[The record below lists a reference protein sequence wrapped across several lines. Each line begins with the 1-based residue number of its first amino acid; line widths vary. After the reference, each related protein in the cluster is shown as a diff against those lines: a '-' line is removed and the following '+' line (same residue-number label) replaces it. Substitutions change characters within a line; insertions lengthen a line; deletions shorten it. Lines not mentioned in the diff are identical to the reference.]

1 MSDLLNYIITDTTSS
16 GSYSQDDKTIYYDK
30 LVLSIEPDLIPLNYE
45 YDVTIK
51 GKTYKGN
58 KYISTEAVSYDTN
71 KFNFMEVDFEVP
83 IWTIDTVTST
93 DEESQETTTTVELR
107 FNYAP
112 VQFTPKEYTVEIQQ
126 LDTPFR
132 AACGGLKLD
141 RETWNGLCLKQ
152 SGILIP
158 YGSQNDP
165 DDGYLTTCGQRF
177 GVKDFKMVKSM
188 DGTKTVLT
196 AHDEAG
202 DNSLVIENAISAG
215 CGGLL
220 VDKRY
225 FNVNEDGELVY
236 L

>member
-1 MSDLLNYIITDTTSS
+1 MSDLLDYIITDRPEL
-16 GSYSQDDKTIYYDK
+16 GSYTQGDVTIYYHK
-30 LVLSIEPDLIPLNYE
+30 LTLSIAPELIPLNYE
-45 YDVTIK
+45 YTVFIK
-51 GKTYKGN
+51 GRAYRGN
-58 KYISTEAVSYDTN
+58 KYASNEATSYDTI
-71 KFNFMEVDFEVP
+71 KFEFEGANFEVP
-83 IWTIDTVTST
+83 IWTIDTVTTT
-93 DEESQETTTTVELR
+93 DEDTQVESTTVELR
-107 FNYAP
+107 FNYMPFPAIP
-112 VQFTPKEYTVEIQQ
+112 EECTIEICQ

-165 DDGYLTTCGQRF
+165 DDGYLTTCGQKF
-177 GVKDFKMVKSM
+177 GVKDFKMVKSI

-196 AHDEAG
+196 AHDEDR

>member
-1 MSDLLNYIITDTTSS
+1 MGDLLDYIITDITSS

-30 LVLSIEPDLIPLNYE
+30 LVLDISPELIPLNYE
-45 YDVTIK
+45 YNVTIN

-58 KYISTEAVSYDTN
+58 KYVTTEAISYETN
-71 KFNFMEVDFEVP
+71 HFEFMGTNFEVP
-83 IWTIDTVTST
+83 IWTIDTVTET
-93 DEESQETTTTVELR
+93 DEGTQEDTTTVELR

-112 VQFTPKEYTVEIQQ
+112 FNFLSEKVTAEIQQ

-165 DDGYLTTCGQRF
+165 DDGYLTTCGQKF
-177 GVKDFKMVKSM
+177 GVKDFKMVRSV

-225 FNVNEDGELVY
+225 FNVNENGELVY

>member
-1 MSDLLNYIITDTTSS
+1 MSDLLDYIVTDKPEI
-16 GSYSQDDKTIYYDK
+16 GSYVQDATTIYYQKITLD
-30 LVLSIEPDLIPLNYE
+30 IEPDLIPLNYE
-45 YDVTIK
+45 YNVSIN

-58 KYISTEAVSYDTN
+58 KYTTNEAISYETN
-71 KFNFMEVDFEVP
+71 KFEFNGANFEVP
-83 IWTIDTVTST
+83 MWTIDTVTVT
-93 DEESQETTTTVELR
+93 DEDTQAENTTVEIR
-107 FNYAP
+107 FEYAP
-112 VQFTPKEYTVEIQQ
+112 FPFLFGDFTIEICQ

-141 RETWNGLCLKQ
+141 RETWNGLCLRQ

-165 DDGYLTTCGQRF
+165 DDGYLTTCGQKF
-177 GVKDFKMVKSM
+177 GVKDFKMVKSI

-196 AHDEAG
+196 VHDEVG
-202 DNSLVIENAISAG
+202 DNSLVIENAIPAG

>member
-1 MSDLLNYIITDTTSS
+1 MSDLLDYIVTDKPEIGSYVQDTT
-16 GSYSQDDKTIYYDK
+16 TIYYQKITLD
-30 LVLSIEPDLIPLNYE
+30 IEPDLIPLNYE
-45 YDVTIK
+45 YNVSIN

-58 KYISTEAVSYDTN
+58 KYTTNEAISYETN
-71 KFNFMEVDFEVP
+71 KFEFNGANFEVP
-83 IWTIDTVTST
+83 MWTIDTVTVT
-93 DEESQETTTTVELR
+93 DKDAQAESTTVEIR
-107 FNYAP
+107 FEYAP
-112 VQFTPKEYTVEIQQ
+112 FPFLFGDFTIEICQ

-165 DDGYLTTCGQRF
+165 DDGYLTTCGQKF
-177 GVKDFKMVKSM
+177 GVKDFKMVKSI

-196 AHDEAG
+196 VHDEVG
-202 DNSLVIENAISAG
+202 DNSLVIENAIPAG